1 MCLGGQVVTR
11 LSRGRFKPV
20 VPSWRPLYV
29 RGVPV
34 AGAVLLVP
42 VIKAITLRGLVD
54 RKPHVYITEDSRD
67 PLITLRCCREARSLC
82 DHGQHGL
89 CAWGGKSLP
98 DLVGDGSSPSCPPGG
113 RHACGVFPW
122 PAPRYWCQEDR
133 NRQPYLPVQCAHT
146 GGHTVT

>member
-11 LSRGRFKPV
+11 LSRLRFKPV

-98 DLVGDGSSPSCPPGG
+98 DLVGDGSSPSCPSGG
-113 RHACGVFPW
+113 RHACG
-122 PAPRYWCQEDR
+122 ASRGRHRATGARRIALGSRTCRYSERTQ
-133 NRQPYLPVQCAHT
+133 
-146 GGHTVT
+146 GGIP